1 MPDCVFCMIADKK
14 IPSQIVYEDEEILA
28 FKDIN
33 PEAPVHILIIPKK
46 HFTSLMELN
55 EEDMPIISKIFDT
68 AKKLAKDFG
77 ISESG
82 FRIVNNCGSDGGQ
95 SVDHMHFH
103 MMGGRS
109 MHWPP
114 G

>member
-82 FRIVNNCGSDGGQ
+82 FRIVNNYGSDGGQ

-103 MMGGRS
+103 MMGGRL